1 MQQEEKETQ
10 NQTHQTHQTQKK
22 KKNKPRLTKLSE
34 TARKGIREKKYGKGK
49 EEKVTLNESNE
60 DEKSEI
66 SKSVAAAT

>member
-1 MQQEEKETQ
+1 
-10 NQTHQTHQTQKK
+10 
-22 KKNKPRLTKLSE
+22 LTKLSE
-34 TARKGIREKKYGKGK
+34 AARKGIREKKYGKGK